1 MESDELKDVQQ
12 TMLRRL
18 NNLLEEQMGNGQRL
32 QKDELFKVFALIGSK
47 VSLNPQS
54 DYGSAAKGL

>member
-18 NNLLEEQMGNGQRL
+18 NNLLEEQMGNAQRL
-32 QKDELFKVFALIGSK
+32 QKD
-47 VSLNPQS
+47 
-54 DYGSAAKGL
+54 

>member
-18 NNLLEEQMGNGQRL
+18 NNLLEERMGNAQRL
-32 QKDELFKVFALIGSK
+32 Q
-47 VSLNPQS
+47 
-54 DYGSAAKGL
+54 SAKS